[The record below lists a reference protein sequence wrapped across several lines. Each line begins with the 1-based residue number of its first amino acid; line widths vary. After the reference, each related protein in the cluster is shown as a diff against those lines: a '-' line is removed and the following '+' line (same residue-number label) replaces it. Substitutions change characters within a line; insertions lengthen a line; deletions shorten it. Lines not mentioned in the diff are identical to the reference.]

1 MTKEIHNKH
10 ANGCNSNSG
19 SANTISP
26 IAIGNRY
33 KPALK
38 GESSS
43 TTCNHCEANNKTDVI
58 ANIVINAAIVPAEN
72 DLFLKSLTSN
82 IGSELD
88 KLRLTNITIM
98 VIANTITTHGIISAS
113 PSFENSLILHT
124 SPIMPAIDKIV
135 EGISHE

>member
-1 MTKEIHNKH
+1 M
-10 ANGCNSNSG
+10 
-19 SANTISP
+19 IS
-26 IAIGNRY
+26 
-33 KPALK
+33 
-38 GESSS
+38 
-43 TTCNHCEANNKTDVI
+43 
-58 ANIVINAAIVPAEN
+58 
-72 DLFLKSLTSN
+72 FKSLTSN

-135 EGISHE
+135 EGISHETFLLIT